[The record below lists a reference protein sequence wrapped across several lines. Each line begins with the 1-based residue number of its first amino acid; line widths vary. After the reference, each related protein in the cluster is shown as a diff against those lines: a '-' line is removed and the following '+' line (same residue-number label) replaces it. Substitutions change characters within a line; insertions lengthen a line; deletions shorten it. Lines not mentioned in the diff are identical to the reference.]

1 MALRRVFMV
10 GTGLLLIRGEEA
22 FAEETYS
29 PNPFMN
35 AGSLVALFAAD
46 ILIRRS
52 LGSRKI
58 QATFAE
64 GYRIEGSSS
73 RGTDHARVYAQR
85 GPGMPIRDSMR
96 HNAVRHKNGHAGFTL
111 IELVVVVGLIAVV
124 LAIVTA
130 VMRAASNS
138 FQLRRSATVVT
149 SELRRAQ
156 SSAVAQNIPYAVEF
170 ILSSPYGINEWK
182 QPSGGGWV
190 AVPRPVTGSENWPS
204 QVSIVSV
211 PGTPN
216 CSGISGSG
224 SNWCVTFQPLG
235 FANQGGSVQLQNQ
248 SGTSASIILNAAT
261 GRVSITP

>member
-1 MALRRVFMV
+1 
-10 GTGLLLIRGEEA
+10 
-22 FAEETYS
+22 
-29 PNPFMN
+29 
-35 AGSLVALFAAD
+35 
-46 ILIRRS
+46 
-52 LGSRKI
+52 
-58 QATFAE
+58 
-64 GYRIEGSSS
+64 
-73 RGTDHARVYAQR
+73 
-85 GPGMPIRDSMR
+85 MPIRDSMR

-124 LAIVTA
+124 LAILTA

-156 SSAVAQNIPYAVEF
+156 SSAVAENIPYAVEF

-182 QPSGGGWV
+182 QPTPGGGWV

-204 QVSIVSV
+204 QVSITSV
-211 PGTPN
+211 PGAAN

-235 FANQGGSVQLQNQ
+235 FADQGGSVLLQNK
-248 SGTSASIILNAAT
+248 SGTTASINLNAAT